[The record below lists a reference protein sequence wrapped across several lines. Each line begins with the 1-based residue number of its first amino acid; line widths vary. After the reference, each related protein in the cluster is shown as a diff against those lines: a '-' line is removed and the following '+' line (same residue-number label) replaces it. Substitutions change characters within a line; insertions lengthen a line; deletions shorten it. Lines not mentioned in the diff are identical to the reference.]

1 MGIDRGARGIG
12 RLGRRW
18 AVLAAA
24 LALAGCGARDAAK
37 SDAPVLTAAD
47 AAAAEDGARVFMQS
61 VARDITHDGP
71 TAWLKYFETS
81 PAFFMAVNG
90 QLAFAN
96 NAAATAGTQAFAS
109 TNKSI
114 ELTWGDDVRVDPLT
128 PELAA
133 VGASWREIQEDTA
146 GHRAEEK
153 GYFTA
158 LVENRGGHWQIRD
171 AHWSSPVEPTP
182 AH

>member
-1 MGIDRGARGIG
+1 MEIWKGFAGQRW
-12 RLGRRW
+12 RW
-18 AVLAAA
+18 AVLAA
-24 LALAGCGARDAAK
+24 LVLLVFAGCKAQDAVK
-37 SDAPVLTAAD
+37 SDTQALTPAA
-47 AAAAEDGARVFMQS
+47 AAAAEDGARAFMKS
-61 VARDITHDGP
+61 VAQDITKNGP

-90 QLAFAN
+90 QLAFAT
-96 NAAATAGTQAFAS
+96 NAAATAGTQAFAG

-128 PELAA
+128 AELAV
-133 VGASWREIQEDTA
+133 VGVSWREIQVDTA
-146 GHRAEEK
+146 GHRVEER

-158 LVENRGGHWQIRD
+158 LLENRGGHWQIRD
-171 AHWSSPVEPTP
+171 AHWSSPLEATP